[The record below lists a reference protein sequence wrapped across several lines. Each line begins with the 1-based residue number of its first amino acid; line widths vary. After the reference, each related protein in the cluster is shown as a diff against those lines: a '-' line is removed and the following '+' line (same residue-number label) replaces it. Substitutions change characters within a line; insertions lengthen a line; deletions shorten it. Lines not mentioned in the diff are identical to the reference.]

1 MDVTRKVDATPEQVW
16 AVLED
21 GWLYPS
27 WVVGASRMRAVGEDW
42 PAQGQRLHH
51 SAGLWPMVTNDETV
65 SIESEPPRHLRL
77 QAKGGPAGEGANGL
91 ADRAAGAGLRRADP
105 GGRDEGPRPSR
116 TRAAAA
122 GRPCV
127 PQQGDPARA
136 RLHRRA
142 PVPPRQRRRSPR
154 GVEGLPAPVRRARG
168 AGRALTLPS
177 TRRASPGARGRSPRI
192 LIPMIGPDR
201 MISARGQ
208 GHGQGTGQGGRSSG
222 PRVARVSKRPG
233 SRP

>member
-77 QAKGGPAGEGANGL
+77 QAKGWPAGEATIDLRIEPL
-91 ADRAAGAGLRRADP
+91 AQGCVVRIQEDVTKGPALVVPEPLRQVVLASRNKETLRRLAYIAEHRSHPDS
-105 GGRDEGPRPSR
+105 GDGPR
-116 TRAAAA
+116 A
-122 GRPCV
+122 
-127 PQQGDPARA
+127 
-136 RLHRRA
+136 
-142 PVPPRQRRRSPR
+142 
-154 GVEGLPAPVRRARG
+154 
-168 AGRALTLPS
+168 
-177 TRRASPGARGRSPRI
+177 
-192 LIPMIGPDR
+192 
-201 MISARGQ
+201 
-208 GHGQGTGQGGRSSG
+208 
-222 PRVARVSKRPG
+222 G
-233 SRP
+233 SRDSRRQSDVHAEPGER